1 MVKNSQ
7 LETSIWSIR
16 ANEGASDLDLRSL
29 VPLDESSLLDQAC
42 QATGLSEFGSVEWIE
57 PFRIMLSSIDSEAEL
72 TFIGRLMSRNDIV
85 QWLKN
90 RLLVERFKEL
100 NPHIVDQEINRPT
113 FVIGLPR
120 SGTSI
125 LYELLAQDPQ
135 VNVPLIWEAF
145 IPCSDGGLEHL
156 DTQKRKRRANMAF
169 SLWQEIVPGFS
180 SIHKMSADIPAECG
194 LLMAN
199 TFISDHIASLHQTPS
214 YSKFCSTADLV
225 PVYKYHKLL
234 LQILQSQKTDGR
246 WLLKA
251 PEHQVHLDALI
262 EVYPDAN
269 IIQTHR
275 DPIVCMASTAS
286 LLRALYLIRS
296 NKAFDTLQ
304 FENIMLGQAT
314 AERLIKLMNQR
325 ESKIIGEKAIFDS
338 RYQDLLTDP
347 VSVIERIYNY
357 FGIDFSLEMRAKILD
372 YLRKKPQYRDGEHL
386 YPVGKAL
393 IKDRKLFSRYQKE
406 YDVPNEV

>member
-1 MVKNSQ
+1 MKNSNI
-7 LETSIWSIR
+7 ETSIWSR
-16 ANEGASDLDLRSL
+16 KANQEASDLDLRSL
-29 VPLDESSLLDQAC
+29 IPLNELSLLDNAR
-42 QATGLSEFGSVEWIE
+42 QATGLSDFGSAEWIE
-57 PFRIMLSSIDSEAEL
+57 PFRVMLKSIDSEAEL
-72 TFIGRLMSRNDIV
+72 TFIGRLMTRNDIV

-90 RLLVERFKEL
+90 RLLVERFREH
-100 NPHIVDQEINRPT
+100 NPQVVDQKITRPT

-125 LYELLAQDPQ
+125 LYELLAQDPA

-145 IPCSDGGLEHL
+145 IPCPDGGREKL
-156 DTQKRKRRANMAF
+156 DIQKRKLRANTAF
-169 SLWQEIVPGFS
+169 SIWQEIVPNFS
-180 SIHKMSADIPAECG
+180 SIHKMSAYIPAECG

-214 YSKFCSTADLV
+214 YSEFCSTADLV

-234 LQILQSQKTDGR
+234 LKILQAQKSGGR

-251 PEHQVHLDALI
+251 PEHQIHLEALM

-286 LLRALYLIRS
+286 LLRALYLVRS
-296 NKAFDTLQ
+296 NKVFDTLQ
-304 FENIMLGQAT
+304 FENIVVGQAT
-314 AERLIKLMNQR
+314 ADRLTKVMNQR
-325 ESKIIGEKAIFDS
+325 ESKKLDEKAIFDS

-347 VSVIERIYNY
+347 VSVIERVYDY
-357 FGIDFSLEMRAKILD
+357 FSIDLSLDMKDKVLA
-372 YLRKKPQYRDGEHL
+372 YLRGKPQYKDGKHR
-386 YPVGKAL
+386 YPIGKNL
-393 IKDRKLFSRYQKE
+393 VKDRELFSRYQNE
-406 YDVPNEV
+406 YHVPNEV

>member
-1 MVKNSQ
+1 MKNSQ
-7 LETSIWSIR
+7 LETSIWSRR
-16 ANEGASDLDLRSL
+16 ANEGTSDLDLRFL
-29 VPLDESSLLDQAC
+29 VPLDESSLLNHAR
-42 QATGLSEFGSVEWIE
+42 QATGLSDFGSIEWME
-57 PFRIMLSSIDSEAEL
+57 PFQIMLSSIDFEADL
-72 TFIGRLMSRNDIV
+72 TFIGRLMSRNDIL

-100 NPHIVDQEINRPT
+100 NPHIVDQEIIRPT

-125 LYELLAQDPQ
+125 LYELLAQDPE

-145 IPCSDGGLEHL
+145 IPCPDGGRESL
-156 DTQKRKRRANMAF
+156 DIQKRKLRANTTF
-169 SLWQEIVPGFS
+169 SLWQEIVPNFS

-199 TFISDHIASLHQTPS
+199 TFVSDHIASLHQTPS

-234 LQILQSQKTDGR
+234 LQILQSQKTAGR

-251 PEHQVHLDALI
+251 PEHQIHLEALM

-286 LLRALYLIRS
+286 LLRALYLVRS
-296 NKAFDTLQ
+296 NKEFDTLQ
-304 FENIMLGQAT
+304 FENIVLGQAT
-314 AERLIKLMNQR
+314 AERLTKVMNQR
-325 ESKIIGEKAIFDS
+325 GSKIIDEKAIFDS
-338 RYQDLLTDP
+338 RYQDFLTDP
-347 VSVIERIYNY
+347 VSAIERIYNY
-357 FGIDFSLEMRAKILD
+357 FGIDLSLDMRAKILD
-372 YLRKKPQYRDGEHL
+372 YLRKKPQNRDGEHF
-386 YPVGKAL
+386 YPVGKTL
-393 IKDRKLFSRYQKE
+393 IKDRELFSRYQKE
-406 YDVPNEV
+406 YDVINEV

>member
-1 MVKNSQ
+1 MKNPQIEIS
-7 LETSIWSIR
+7 TWSRR
-16 ANEGASDLDLRSL
+16 ANEGASNFDLNSL
-29 VPLDESSLLDQAC
+29 VPLDERSLLDHARH
-42 QATGLSEFGSVEWIE
+42 ATGLSNFGNAEWVE
-57 PFRIMLSSIDSEAEL
+57 PFNVLLNAIESEAEL

-90 RLLVERFKEL
+90 RLLVERFREI
-100 NPHIVDQEINRPT
+100 NPRVVDQEIINPT

-125 LYELLAQDPQ
+125 LYELLALDPE

-145 IPCSDGGLEHL
+145 IPCPFGGSESLNA
-156 DTQKRKRRANMAF
+156 QNRRSRAHKAF
-169 SLWQEIVPGFS
+169 SLWQEIVPDFG

-214 YSKFCSTADLV
+214 YSKYCSTADLV

-234 LQILQSQKTDGR
+234 LQILQSQKPDGR

-251 PEHQVHLDALI
+251 PEHQVHLEALM

-286 LLRALYLIRS
+286 LLQSLYLVRS
-296 NKAFDTLQ
+296 SKTFDTLQ
-304 FENIMLGQAT
+304 FENIVLGQAT
-314 AERLIKLMNQR
+314 AERLTHVMDQR
-325 ESKIIGEKAIFDS
+325 ESKKIGKEHIFDS
-338 RYQDLLTDP
+338 RYQDLLSDP
-347 VSVIERIYNY
+347 VRCIKRIYDY
-357 FGIDFSLEMRAKILD
+357 FGRDLPSDMQTSILD
-372 YLRKKPQYRDGEHL
+372 YVKEKPQYRDGEHR
-386 YPVGKAL
+386 YSIGKPL

-406 YDVPNEV
+406 YDVPDEI